1 MMTLTKEDLA
11 AIEGLFTGKFDGID
25 RQFESIDKRFE
36 AMDQRFE
43 AMDQRFEAM
52 DQRFEAIDQRFEAMD
67 WRFDAIDQRF
77 DAIDMR
83 LERMDGDISKLKV
96 GQQLIK
102 KDLYKIS
109 KQVEMTYDL
118 ALENWG
124 QIEESK
130 KRISVLEG

>member
-1 MMTLTKEDLA
+1 MTLTKEDLA

-43 AMDQRFEAM
+43 A
-52 DQRFEAIDQRFEAMD
+52 IDQ
-67 WRFDAIDQRF
+67 RFDAIDQRF